1 MNQNDLV
8 EVFCKIKSREFSMTD
23 FIEEYRKHFGSSN
36 CANTEEALVGLYLQ
50 KLVQNNVLAYER
62 GRYHRVR

>member
-1 MNQNDLV
+1 
-8 EVFCKIKSREFSMTD
+8 MTD